1 MYHLYSRAHR
11 PAFQTDDPQ
20 AEAVRRELVSREKA
34 QSLKAVLDMLALP
47 PQQDGQG
54 EEHQQASSVSS
65 GPLQQGGDDHLRLL
79 QANKQ
84 RYGLGK
90 RCRLYNTILCR
101 SYPHT
106 RCFIAGKLRTLQEF
120 YAMLRQVGVTFP
132 SSGIQQEGCVCAQAE
147 ERLAFLCN
155 SDARPQEEDVCWKFA
170 RTASVEVGETISQDT
185 TPRVAAAPVPAALQL
200 LQGGGTGLDPRALQ
214 RIVGFL

>member
-65 GPLQQGGDDHLRLL
+65 GPLQQGGDDHLRIL
-79 QANKQ
+79 QANQQ

-90 RCRLYNTILCR
+90 RCGLYNTILCR
-101 SYPHT
+101 PYPHT
-106 RCFIAGKLRTLQEF
+106 
-120 YAMLRQVGVTFP
+120 
-132 SSGIQQEGCVCAQAE
+132 
-147 ERLAFLCN
+147 
-155 SDARPQEEDVCWKFA
+155 
-170 RTASVEVGETISQDT
+170 
-185 TPRVAAAPVPAALQL
+185 
-200 LQGGGTGLDPRALQ
+200 
-214 RIVGFL
+214 